1 MNDEA
6 PVLKSLGISLY
17 SGFPCETYDSV
28 NSLLSVASL
37 MGLPAWR
44 EFERAWNAVAY
55 RYKACAE
62 HDIAF
67 TESFKRSSTSL
78 SPTERYIQEREL
90 FGFFST
96 GLSAMEA
103 CCYAL
108 FSIASLHN
116 PSKFR
121 LSMDEHF
128 RVTTVGRI
136 ARAFSNYFPGKAF
149 TSTILKIYLS
159 KEYNDWKEA
168 REVLNHRAQPSK
180 TICTRDGND
189 SHSHSQ
195 VCDIQIDQRTT
206 SSRMLWLTQTIN
218 DLVGCAASF
227 CEENSFP

>member
-6 PVLKSLGISLY
+6 PVLKNLGISPGI
-17 SGFPCETYDSV
+17 GFPCDTYDSV
-28 NSLLSVASL
+28 SSLLSVASL

-44 EFERAWNAVAY
+44 EFDRAWNAVAY

-67 TESFKRSSTSL
+67 TESFKRSSTSP
-78 SPTERYIQEREL
+78 SPTERYLQEREL

-103 CCYAL
+103 CYYAL

-116 PSKFR
+116 PSNFR
-121 LSMDEHF
+121 FSTDEHF
-128 RVTTVGRI
+128 RVTTVGRT
-136 ARAFSNYFPGKAF
+136 AKAFSSCFPGKPF
-149 TSTILKIYLS
+149 TSTILKTYLS

-195 VCDIQIDQRTT
+195 VCDIRLDQRTT
-206 SSRMLWLTQTIN
+206 SGRMLWLTQTIN